1 MGHTRA
7 VHLVLHAYRHDIML
21 HAAHMLPRSPW
32 RPVLQGPTPYPTLP
46 YTLPRCLSAAASARS
61 SRKGT
66 ADTAQHLLA
75 DSMRGGPPGRFVRDR
90 AQQERMQ
97 AAAER
102 TASRPLQDALRGG
115 VGFHHAAMDAQDRA
129 LVEACFLDRSILARG
144 PLSAVL
150 RLPCA
155 ARCACITDTGLGW
168 RPRPTLWYPVHAC
181 S

>member
-1 MGHTRA
+1 MTLCCMLLTCCPGAPGDLYSRD
-7 VHLVLHAYRHDIML
+7 LHPT
-21 HAAHMLPRSPW
+21 LP
-32 RPVLQGPTPYPTLP
+32 LP

-90 AQQERMQ
+90 AQQERLQ

-129 LVEACFLDRSILARG
+129 LG
-144 PLSAVL
+144 
-150 RLPCA
+150 
-155 ARCACITDTGLGW
+155 GLL
-168 RPRPTLWYPVHAC
+168 PRPLHPGARPAFCRTALAMRGKMRMHDRHRPGLEASPHPVVSCPCLLVTSHVP
-181 S
+181 SLHVRR